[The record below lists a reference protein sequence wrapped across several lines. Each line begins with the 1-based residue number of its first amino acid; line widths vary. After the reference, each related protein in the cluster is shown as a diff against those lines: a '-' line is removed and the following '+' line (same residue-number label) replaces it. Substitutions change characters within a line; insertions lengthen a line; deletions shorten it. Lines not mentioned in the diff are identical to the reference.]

1 MLYEEF
7 IVITARNILVKSF
20 DRTTY
25 KKESL
30 NFIPDGK
37 LNELAISVETFL
49 MADQYLCEL
58 IIK

>member
-20 DRTTY
+20 DRTIY

-37 LNELAISVETFL
+37 LNELAISVETCL
-49 MADQYLCEL
+49 MADQYLCE
-58 IIK
+58 

>member
-7 IVITARNILVKSF
+7 IVIMARNILVKSF

-30 NFIPDGK
+30 NFILDGK
-37 LNELAISVETFL
+37 LNELAISVETCL
-49 MADQYLCEL
+49 MAHQYFVSL
-58 IIK
+58 